1 MTTIAYRDGVMAA
14 DSGVWF
20 GDGLAPWARK
30 IVRDAEGTLY
40 GVAGNAGQASD
51 FIEWVLAGSV
61 GEPPAA
67 EKQDDGVSSFIVM
80 KVTRGGPV
88 RILTAYGCEV
98 YAAPYFSIGAGNVA
112 ALGAM
117 FCGASAQRA
126 IEAAIAHASGA
137 IGPVQFMGHDD

>member
-30 IVRDAEGTLY
+30 LVRGDDGTLY
-40 GVAGNAGQASD
+40 GVCGNSGQCND
-51 FIEWVLAGSV
+51 FIEWVNAGSI
-61 GEPPAA
+61 GERPVADKTP
-67 EKQDDGVSSFIVM
+67 DGGSSYLVM
-80 KVTRGGPV
+80 KAAPCGPV
-88 RILTAYGCEV
+88 RILTAYGVEV
-98 YAAPYFSIGAGNVA
+98 YAAPYFAIGAGNTA

-117 FCGASAQRA
+117 FCGASAVRA

-137 IGPVQFMGHDD
+137 IAPVQYLAHEG